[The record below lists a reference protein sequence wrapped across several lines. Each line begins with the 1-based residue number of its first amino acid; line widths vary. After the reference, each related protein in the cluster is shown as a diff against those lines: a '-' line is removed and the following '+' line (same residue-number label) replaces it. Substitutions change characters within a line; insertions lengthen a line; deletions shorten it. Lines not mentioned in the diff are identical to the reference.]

1 MKMPNA
7 LFIAQS
13 AVLAIAEIKTATDA
27 FGRGEAN
34 VFDALDAIAVAVEAY
49 QNALASRPDA
59 A

>member
-1 MKMPNA
+1 
-7 LFIAQS
+7 
-13 AVLAIAEIKTATDA
+13 AEIKTATDA
-27 FGRGEAN
+27 FSRGEAN